1 MNPQTIMVPGLVPK
15 ARMEVWM
22 AVATFT
28 LFFDIAQGLGA
39 LILGALVTIGGD
51 ERWAFA
57 GASILVAAGFVILR
71 SDANAGRS

>member
-1 MNPQTIMVPGLVPK
+1 MVVDRAPDSE
-15 ARMEVWM
+15 RSQ

-39 LILGALVTIGGD
+39 VVLGALVTIGGD

-57 GASILVAAGFVILR
+57 GASVLVALGFMILR
-71 SDANAGRS
+71 TDARAGRS